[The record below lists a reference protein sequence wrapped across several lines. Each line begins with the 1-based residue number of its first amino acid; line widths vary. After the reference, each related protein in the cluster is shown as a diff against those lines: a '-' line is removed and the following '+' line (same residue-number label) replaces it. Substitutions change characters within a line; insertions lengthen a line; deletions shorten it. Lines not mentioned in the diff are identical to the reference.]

1 MSAKKQ
7 GYSPRSVQD
16 LNFFH
21 HFPRQ
26 RVCPYSQVKEPTA
39 DSTMLEKA
47 SLFNRENLL
56 RPAVALSEEVACA
69 ITANITLLKETL
81 WAIDENMIIRQ
92 VDGMTDIVKSLITKS
107 ELSVCTS
114 DIHLLLKYPITDDDC
129 ESDETLNQTECLGTF
144 L

>member
-7 GYSPRSVQD
+7 SYSPRSVQD

-26 RVCPYSQVKEPTA
+26 GVCPYSQVKEPNT

-47 SLFNRENLL
+47 SLLNCKNLL
-56 RPAVALSEEVACA
+56 RPVVALSEEVAGA

-81 WAIDENMIIRQ
+81 W
-92 VDGMTDIVKSLITKS
+92 L
-107 ELSVCTS
+107 
-114 DIHLLLKYPITDDDC
+114 
-129 ESDETLNQTECLGTF
+129 
-144 L
+144 

>member
-7 GYSPRSVQD
+7 SYSLRSVQD

-26 RVCPYSQVKEPTA
+26 GVCPYGQVKEPNT

-47 SLFNRENLL
+47 SLLNCKNLL
-56 RPAVALSEEVACA
+56 RPVVTLSEEVEGA

-81 WAIDENMIIRQ
+81 W
-92 VDGMTDIVKSLITKS
+92 L
-107 ELSVCTS
+107 
-114 DIHLLLKYPITDDDC
+114 
-129 ESDETLNQTECLGTF
+129 
-144 L
+144 